1 MSTVFVEAVRNFM
14 MPGGGQAGTG
24 EIVSLDPATA
34 ASRIASGDAVSSG
47 APGAFVPAPT
57 TRVKMTGAHGS
68 IMVKWLTTTLCPRR
82 CRHVSKP
89 YFSGVDRERRRG
101 RELRRS

>member
-57 TRVKMTGAHGS
+57 TRVKMTGARGS
-68 IMVKWLTTTLCPRR
+68 IMVNGSPPLYAPGDVATFLSPI
-82 CRHVSKP
+82 SAALIA
-89 YFSGVDRERRRG
+89 SGDAVAN
-101 RELRRS
+101 